1 MGGSTEKEEPHLD
14 GLTLD
19 TVRELLNAVD
29 SLDDESIISITIAK
43 SIAKAVN
50 LLTNKFDN
58 AESLFTV
65 EEYAEAG
72 ISLLNAKDFLSSS
85 YSGNIDGALLVIFEM
100 IQEKQKSEKEGD

>member
-58 AESLFTV
+58 A
-65 EEYAEAG
+65 
-72 ISLLNAKDFLSSS
+72 KDFLSSS

>member
-1 MGGSTEKEEPHLD
+1 M
-14 GLTLD
+14 
-19 TVRELLNAVD
+19 D

-85 YSGNIDGALLVIFEM
+85 YSRNIDGALLVILNDTR
-100 IQEKQKSEKEGD
+100 KQKSEKEGD

>member
-58 AESLFTV
+58 A
-65 EEYAEAG
+65 
-72 ISLLNAKDFLSSS
+72 KDFLSGS